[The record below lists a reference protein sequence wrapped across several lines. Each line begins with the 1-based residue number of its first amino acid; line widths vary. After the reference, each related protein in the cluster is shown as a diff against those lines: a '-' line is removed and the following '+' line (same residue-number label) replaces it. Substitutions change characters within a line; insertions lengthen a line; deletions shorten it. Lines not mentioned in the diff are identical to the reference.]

1 MEEAAAVDCPPTP
14 EILPLTSTPPPPSQ
28 FVVYSSSSEEA
39 DESADGRSS
48 PPPKCAICLGKCRQ
62 KAYANSCRH
71 QFCFR
76 CLLEWSKVKPEC
88 PLCKQRFNS
97 IVHYKSINCYEEHI
111 VQTSNPLEQSLPRE
125 ADFYRRLN
133 FYVSDLPRITYHA
146 TLHMPTSQS
155 ELMQQLFMH
164 QSSDVRRFIREF
176 GDQVVPTRQ
185 NSIAWRQFI
194 YRQRLYARPLP
205 DVNGRFRVSS
215 AHFYLMHPAQLHRIL
230 PWVEREVYAMETI
243 APTMSPPMAMRMG
256 YLMNSFDI
264 DSPDFLRA
272 LAPFVCSSF
281 REHFRHE
288 LFNFARSP
296 YDMIGYD
303 QCVQYE
309 PRFNHR
315 NPVILSS
322 SDEELDSEEVLDG
335 VVNMSEPVASTSSSS
350 SSMFTSNSAGTA
362 QGSTSGTS
370 GRGRTG
376 RTQFRFE
383 ARSTN
388 ETVIMTGTLRES
400 RAELAASLAEPS
412 TPVIELNDNSD
423 SPGSVSVPA
432 GAATTSTRSTLRDGD
447 NISLSSSDSDDCQ
460 FVLAQK
466 PPHLRTPDHVVD
478 LESDYDSDVVF
489 VAVECANNQPATTNG
504 DASEKHS
511 LPLPKS
517 DLSCEYNNGAS
528 TSSGYHGG
536 AGSSGS
542 GTSTRDKHYTRSRVN
557 RYTGGMGVK
566 SIYEAS
572 DSDEDEDEDN
582 EDGELF
588 SASPRSP
595 ASGSSFSSSNPC
607 SCPNVCTVSS
617 HDKVVY
623 NLRTSVTKVT
633 RGRKRKRN
641 SRKTK
646 QTGAKKNWRTRQRST
661 SSSSSSSSSSSD
673 DSCGSNSRKNGSTG
687 GSNSSDSTR
696 SSSATSSSSSTSITS
711 ITSASTSSASSE
723 SHSGEPSIV
732 VMASGERRTRLST
745 NWTAPKNKK
754 TGKKESKAEASH
766 VKPKTTRGN
775 PKKKGAQS
783 KSARPQTAPKKG
795 NAAKS
800 KTESGR
806 SKREKPSVKRPKEQ
820 DAAPAAPMETESSQG
835 KGAKKIGQYFV
846 QIRPSS
852 SPTTE
857 IATDDE
863 NTTAGG
869 GGSGRKRKLSR
880 VIIKRYH
887 QENQPAEMQPPGSQK
902 KETETSA
909 APDECSSVKRTKSE
923 VPVASCAPNG
933 SNDEPTPGCS
943 RNTVIAKTE
952 VVDAPTASGSD
963 SDSDATAV
971 GNWQDTTSG
980 TAASVIVST
989 SQLAQ
994 PTGADSAAEL
1004 QLTLMEHEQLLEDA
1018 NSVALDTLFSPTL
1031 HWAADD
1037 PPPLED
1043 HLSISVSDT
1052 LSPQTFST
1060 ITFSPSSTSVS
1071 PLSAMLAIPSSSV
1084 PEIIEGIGSLASASQ
1099 LPSSV
1104 VGAATIDGAIDE
1116 LMSIIPADTYNNT
1129 ASLTED
1135 GPVSGVGLEATESS
1149 SGALSSCE
1157 LLPPG
1162 REPTNP
1168 PGVRSVVAGSEVEL

>member
-1 MEEAAAVDCPPTP
+1 MEEVVAVAVDCPPTP
-14 EILPLTSTPPPPSQ
+14 EILPLTTTPPPPSQ
-28 FVVYSSSSEEA
+28 LQVVYSSSSEEA

-97 IVHYKSINCYEEHI
+97 IVHYKSINCYEEHMI
-111 VQTSNPLEQSLPRE
+111 QTSNPLEQSLPRE

-243 APTMSPPMAMRMG
+243 APTMSPPMATRMG
-256 YLMNSFDI
+256 YLLNSFDI

-272 LAPFVCSSF
+272 LAPYVCSSF

-288 LFNFARSP
+288 LSNFARSP

-315 NPVILSS
+315 PNQHVILSS
-322 SDEELDSEEVLDG
+322 SDEELDSEQVDDG
-335 VVNMSEPVASTSSSS
+335 AVNMSEPVASTSSSS
-350 SSMFTSNSAGTA
+350 SSNSTGTG
-362 QGSTSGTS
+362 QGSTSGTG
-370 GRGRTG
+370 GRGRAG

-388 ETVIMTGTLRES
+388 ETVIMTGTLRET
-400 RAELAASLAEPS
+400 RAEVEAFHAAAS

-423 SPGSVSVPA
+423 SPGSVSVSA
-432 GAATTSTRSTLRDGD
+432 AAATTTTSTLRDGD

-489 VAVECANNQPATTNG
+489 VAVESAGNQPATTNG

-542 GTSTRDKHYTRSRVN
+542 GTSMRDNHYTRSRVN

-566 SIYEAS
+566 SIYEES
-572 DSDEDEDEDN
+572 DSDEDEDDN
-582 EDGELF
+582 EDGELYT
-588 SASPRSP
+588 ASPRSP
-595 ASGSSFSSSNPC
+595 ASGSSVCSSNSS
-607 SCPNVCTVSS
+607 SCPNTVCTVTS

-623 NLRTSVTKVT
+623 NLRTSVTTVT

-646 QTGAKKNWRTRQRST
+646 QSGTKKVWRTRQRST
-661 SSSSSSSSSSSD
+661 SSSSSSTSSSSD
-673 DSCGSNSRKNGSTG
+673 GDGSSSRKNVSTG
-687 GSNSSDSTR
+687 SSNSSDSTR
-696 SSSATSSSSSTSITS
+696 SSSATSSSSSSTSITS
-711 ITSASTSSASSE
+711 ITSASASSASSE
-723 SHSGEPSIV
+723 SHSVEPSV
-732 VMASGERRTRLST
+732 VVKTSGDGHRIRLST
-745 NWTAPKNKK
+745 NWVTSKNKK
-754 TGKKESKAEASH
+754 NGKKDSKAEAASRA
-766 VKPKTTRGN
+766 KPKTTRRGN
-775 PKKKGAQS
+775 AKKKGAQS
-783 KSARPQTAPKKG
+783 KAARPPKAAPKKAS
-795 NAAKS
+795 AAKS
-800 KTESGR
+800 NTEQPSGR
-806 SKREKPSVKRPKEQ
+806 SKRGKLSQKRPEEQ
-820 DAAPAAPMETESSQG
+820 NASPAVPMETGSSQE
-835 KGAKKIGQYFV
+835 KGVKKIGQYFV
-846 QIRPSS
+846 QIQPSS

-857 IATDDE
+857 IASDDDT
-863 NTTAGG
+863 NTPGG
-869 GGSGRKRKLSR
+869 GRKRKLSR

-887 QENQPAEMQPPGSQK
+887 QDDQPGPQTKETDTSAPPG
-902 KETETSA
+902 
-909 APDECSSVKRTKSE
+909 PECSSAKRTKSE
-923 VPVASCAPNG
+923 DPIASCAPNG
-933 SNDEPTPGCS
+933 TTVEPTPGCS

-952 VVDAPTASGSD
+952 LIDAPSASGSD

-971 GNWQDTTSG
+971 GTWQDTASG

-994 PTGADSAAEL
+994 PTVSDSAAEL
-1004 QLTLMEHEQLLEDA
+1004 QLPLMPDHEQLLEDA
-1018 NSVALDTLFSPTL
+1018 NSVALDTLLRFSPTL
-1031 HWAADD
+1031 HWASAD
-1037 PPPLED
+1037 PPPIED

-1052 LSPQTFST
+1052 LSPETFST

-1071 PLSAMLAIPSSSV
+1071 PLAAMLAIPSSSV
-1084 PEIIEGIGSLASASQ
+1084 PELIDGIGSLASASQ

-1116 LMSIIPADTYNNT
+1116 LMSIIPADAFNNT
-1129 ASLTED
+1129 QASLTGD
-1135 GPVSGVGLEATESS
+1135 GPAGGIEATESS
-1149 SGALSSCE
+1149 SGALSSCAP
-1157 LLPPG
+1157 LPPEH
-1162 REPTNP
+1162 EPTNL
-1168 PGVRSVVAGSEVEL
+1168 PGVQSIVAGSEVEL